1 MTKLYPESGIHPP
14 LTDLHSSSGESTSHL
29 ATSGVIHARSLLPES
44 GPTPEVVDIEIP
56 TPDAG
61 EVLVRV
67 RAASVNGFDLAVANG
82 YLNGMMEHRFPVVLG
97 KDFAGTVEAIG
108 ADVDGFTVG
117 DRVFGV
123 VTQLTLGDGSFGE
136 YVTVPVAIGLAKL
149 SDGIDFTTAAA
160 LGLAGT
166 AAINAFDAADIA
178 PGHVVLIAGATGGVG
193 NQVVQLA
200 VKAGAHVI
208 ATAHSEQEH
217 AQVTGLGAAEIVD
230 YTQDVAAQVLA
241 THGEGADARSS
252 TSPATRSACCPA
264 LAATGRFVSTLLGT
278 PDQVD
283 AGARTVVPVMG
294 ADPAPATLDR
304 LADHHATGHTTVTVQ
319 QIYDLDSTT
328 DAFAAFGQ
336 GTLGKL
342 VIAIDGRSRV

>member
-1 MTKLYPESGIHPP
+1 MR
-14 LTDLHSSSGESTSHL
+14 
-29 ATSGVIHARSLLPES
+29 AFVLPEFGS
-44 GPTPEVVDIEIP
+44 TPEVQDIEIP

-97 KDFAGTVEAIG
+97 KDFAGSVEAVG
-108 ADVDGFTVG
+108 ADVGGFAVG

-123 VTQLTLGDGSFGE
+123 VMKPFLGDGSFAE
-136 YVTVPVAIGLAKL
+136 YVTVPVAVGLAKL
-149 SDGIDFTTAAA
+149 PDGIDFTTGAA

-166 AAINAFDAADIA
+166 AAVDGFDAAEIA
-178 PGHVVLIAGATGGVG
+178 PGQIVLVAGATGGVG

-200 VKAGAHVI
+200 AKAGAHVI
-208 ATAHSEQEH
+208 ATARAEQERTRV
-217 AQVTGLGAAEIVD
+217 ADLGAAEIVD
-230 YTQDVAAQVLA
+230 YTEDVASQVHA
-241 THGEGADARSS
+241 THPEGVDAIIHLAGD
-252 TSPATRSACCPA
+252 PASLLPA
-264 LAATGRFVSTLLGT
+264 LTSNGRFVSTLLGS

-283 AGARTVVPVMG
+283 AGARTVVPVM
-294 ADPAPATLDR
+294 ANPAPATLDR
-304 LADHHATGHTTVTVQ
+304 LADNNASGHTSVTVQ
-319 QIYDLDSTT
+319 HVYDLESAS

-342 VIAIDGRSRV
+342 IIAID